1 MVALLCST
9 TRGFEFETVAAS
21 SSSSSWVCFKK
32 TNPNLFSHSPMARKD
47 KANNSNKPKRR
58 QLIKREEEVI
68 GDIEDLF
75 SKEDTYKI
83 RASLLEWYDKN
94 QRDLPWRRRTTQS
107 GNGKNVKEEEEE
119 SAYGVWVSE
128 VMLQQTRVQ
137 TVIDYYNRW
146 MQKWP
151 TLQHLAQASLEEVN
165 EMWAGLGYYRRARFL
180 LEGAKMIVSGGSEFP
195 NTVSTLRK
203 VPGIGDYTAGAI
215 ASIAFKE
222 VVPVVDGNVVRVLA
236 RLKAISANPKDKIT
250 VKNLWKLAAQLVD
263 PSRPGD
269 FNQSLMELGATLC
282 TALNPSCSSCPVSS
296 QCRAF
301 YNSKNDE
308 SVKVTD
314 YPMKVVKAKQRNDF
328 STVCVVEISGGQGI
342 SLQSQSDSRF
352 LLVKRPDEGLLAGL
366 WEFPSVTLDKEADL
380 SVKRKL
386 IDQLLKKSFRL
397 NPLKNCSI
405 ISRELVGEFV
415 HVFSHIRRKI
425 YVELLVLHLK
435 VGMHDLFKEKD
446 KKAMDWKLLDCE
458 AVSNMGLTSAVRK
471 VYSMVQKF
479 KQNGLSSNSIPLRK
493 RVKCS

>member
-1 MVALLCST
+1 MAT
-9 TRGFEFETVAAS
+9 KNKAS
-21 SSSSSWVCFKK
+21 NTNKK
-32 TNPNLFSHSPMARKD
+32 KKCQF
-47 KANNSNKPKRR
+47 
-58 QLIKREEEVI
+58 IKQEEEEVI

-75 SKEDTYKI
+75 SEEDTQKI

-94 QRDLPWRRRTTQS
+94 QRDLPWRIRR
-107 GNGKNVKEEEEE
+107 NDKNVKEEEEE
-119 SAYGVWVSE
+119 EEEKRAYGVWVSE

-151 TLQHLAQASLEEVN
+151 SLQHLAQASLEEVN

-180 LEGAKMIVSGGSEFP
+180 LEGAKMIVAGGFEFP

-222 VVPVVDGNVVRVLA
+222 VVPVVDGNVVRVFA
-236 RLKAISANPKDKIT
+236 RLKAISANPKDRIT
-250 VKNLWKLAAQLVD
+250 VKNFWKLAAQLVD
-263 PSRPGD
+263 PSQPGD

-282 TALNPSCSSCPVSS
+282 TPLNPSCPSCPVSS
-296 QCRAF
+296 QCRAL

-308 SVKVTD
+308 SVMVTD
-314 YPMKVVKAKQRNDF
+314 YPMKVVKAKQRHDF
-328 STVCVVEISGGQGI
+328 STVCVVEMSGSQGI
-342 SLQSQSDSRF
+342 SQQSQSDSRF
-352 LLVKRPDEGLLAGL
+352 LLLKRPDEGLLAGL
-366 WEFPSVTLDKEADL
+366 WEFPSVTLEEETDL
-380 SVKRKL
+380 SMRRKL

-397 NPLKNCSI
+397 NPPKNCRI

-435 VGMHDLFKEKD
+435 GEMNDLFKEKD
-446 KKAMDWKLLDCE
+446 NKSMDWKLLDSE
-458 AVSNMGLTSAVRK
+458 AVSRMGLTSAVRK

-479 KQNGLSSNSIPLRK
+479 KQNGLSNNSIPSRK

>member
-1 MVALLCST
+1 M
-9 TRGFEFETVAAS
+9 
-21 SSSSSWVCFKK
+21 K
-32 TNPNLFSHSPMARKD
+32 N
-47 KANNSNKPKRR
+47 KANNTNKKRHQLN
-58 QLIKREEEVI
+58 QLIKEEQEHVM

-75 SKEDTYKI
+75 SEEDTNRI
-83 RASLLEWYDKN
+83 RSSLLEWYDKN
-94 QRDLPWRRRTTQS
+94 QRDLPWRRRTTKS
-107 GNGKNVKEEEEE
+107 GNGKNVKKEEEEDDE
-119 SAYGVWVSE
+119 KRAYGVWVSE

-137 TVIDYYNRW
+137 TVIDYYKRW

-180 LEGAKMIVSGGSEFP
+180 LEGAKMIVARGSEFP

-236 RLKAISANPKDKIT
+236 RLKAISANPKDKTT
-250 VKNLWKLAAQLVD
+250 VKNFWKLAAQLVD

-282 TALNPSCSSCPVSS
+282 TPLNPSCSSCPVSS
-296 QCRAF
+296 QCCAL

-308 SVKVTD
+308 SVVVTR
-314 YPMKVVKAKQRNDF
+314 YPTKVVKAKQRQDF
-328 STVCVVEISGGQGI
+328 STVCVVEISGSQGT
-342 SLQSQSDSRF
+342 LHQSQPDSRF

-366 WEFPSVTLDKEADL
+366 WEFPSVTLDEEADL
-380 SVKRKL
+380 AMRRKL
-386 IDQLLKKSFRL
+386 IDQLLKKSFKL
-397 NPLKNCSI
+397 NPPKNCSI
-405 ISRELVGEFV
+405 ISRVLVGEFV

-435 VGMHDLFKEKD
+435 GGMHDLYKEKD
-446 KKAMDWKLLDCE
+446 SETMDWKLLDSD
-458 AVSNMGLTSAVRK
+458 AVSRMGLTS
-471 VYSMVQKF
+471 SVQKVV
-479 KQNGLSSNSIPLRK
+479 LSVDNFVNQLYNMHVISNCRCLQDRCVSHQVYIQDVGMPPDFT
-493 RVKCS
+493 